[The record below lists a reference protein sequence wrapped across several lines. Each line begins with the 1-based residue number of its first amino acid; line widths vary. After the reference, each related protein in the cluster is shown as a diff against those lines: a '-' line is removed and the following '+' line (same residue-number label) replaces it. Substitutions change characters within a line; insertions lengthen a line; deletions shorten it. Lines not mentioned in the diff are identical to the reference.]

1 MTALVGYSR
10 LDLGVPLQGEHVRLI
25 PKRRAWR
32 VPVAPGATYRI
43 VAWGVKGT
51 RDRSQLPRVLTVK
64 TKESGKFM
72 PTCMGSISVLVFD
85 AHWSTLQLHLLQD
98 TSL

>member
-10 LDLGVPLQGEHVRLI
+10 LDLGVPLQGEHVRLP
-25 PKRRAWR
+25 PKQRVWR

-51 RDRSQLPRVLTVK
+51 RDRSQLPRVSTMK
-64 TKESGKFM
+64 TKKSGEFICEFM
-72 PTCMGSISVLVFD
+72 DILWKNLGLYTYMIVYM
-85 AHWSTLQLHLLQD
+85 
-98 TSL
+98 